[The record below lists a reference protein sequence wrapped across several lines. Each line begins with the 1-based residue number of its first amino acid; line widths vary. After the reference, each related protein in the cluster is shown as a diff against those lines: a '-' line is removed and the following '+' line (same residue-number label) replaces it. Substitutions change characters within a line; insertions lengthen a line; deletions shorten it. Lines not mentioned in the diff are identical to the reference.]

1 MALETK
7 CSYDFQNNAT
17 QTYKNTSVDP
27 SNFQKWGRDNLFRT
41 SYGQSHCN
49 PDYTKPKNTA
59 IPNYQ
64 GYTPY
69 MVPQNKH
76 ARNYTELARECFA
89 NPKLGQNPHNLNTT
103 GYNVATHDFVDNEI
117 KAVSHSQGAITI
129 PAPSPAWAPETKISS
144 TSDHFRDPRK
154 LVPKT
159 YRAQPQG
166 DDVTYAK
173 NRLLGYIN

>member
-129 PAPSPAWAPETKISS
+129 PAPSPAWAKHHTPAAV
-144 TSDHFRDPRK
+144 PRHRHCARR
-154 LVPKT
+154 LV
-159 YRAQPQG
+159 
-166 DDVTYAK
+166 V
-173 NRLLGYIN
+173 